1 MLKKILIIVVAVLV
15 AALAATSIGWY
26 GTSRVNKVRMSV
38 VEAQN
43 LTIEFQ
49 RRTIDSLLSLPPAET
64 NELTVELHMDV
75 TDKSKL
81 TINGKGNSGTIT
93 VPTERKYTVEVDS
106 AIFNVIR
113 KADFIRFLFVL

>member
-106 AIFNVIR
+106 AVFNVIR
-113 KADFIRFLFVL
+113 KE

>member
-1 MLKKILIIVVAVLV
+1 MKKILIISVAVLV
-15 AALAATSIGWY
+15 AALVATGIGWY
-26 GTSRVNKVRMSV
+26 GTSRVSQERLSAI
-38 VEAQN
+38 EAQN

-93 VPTERKYTVEVDS
+93 VPTERKYVVEVDS
-106 AIFNVIR
+106 AVFNVIR
-113 KADFIRFLFVL
+113 KE